1 MSADIRLYNPFNKR
15 FKLECYRCGK
25 EILNLNNVSEGHEKC
40 IEEQNDYDINKEDYV
55 MRINWDCIKMEKNK

>member
-15 FKLECYRCGK
+15 FKLECYHCGK